1 MGEALF
7 ILFGVVSAVSALIVA
22 YPLYVLI
29 NLKLQEKKV
38 KMVYLQIKG
47 QVDIKCD
54 IATCLKNKGYDLD
67 KSIQEYA
74 TNEYDLDLKYYND
87 VFNHHI
93 LKSGSLQDIKRCNEA
108 EEKINCTRDYYN
120 EVVCSYNRYK
130 SSKVSSY
137 LAKSFSIEDA
147 KLY

>member
-7 ILFGVVSAVSALIVA
+7 ILFGVVCAVSTLIVA

-29 NLKLQEKKV
+29 N
-38 KMVYLQIKG
+38 LQIKG

-54 IATCLKNKGYDLD
+54 IASCLKNKSSELNN
-67 KSIQEYA
+67 SINTY
-74 TNEYDLDLKYYND
+74 TSNEYDLDLKVYND
-87 VFNHHI
+87 MFNEHI
-93 LKSGSLQDIKRCNEA
+93 LKSGTLEDIKKCNEA

-130 SSKVSSY
+130 SNKVSSY
-137 LAKSFSIEDA
+137 LSKSFSIEDA
-147 KLY
+147 KIY